1 LDESDLKDVFSEF
14 HPRSANIPRTN
25 NRSKGF
31 GFVEFSSSKDQNE
44 AVRALD
50 QSEINGRLVTISV
63 SNNRSS
69 SPRRRNNSRDNNRRS
84 RSRSPRRNTRN
95 RSRSPRRRR
104 SNTRRDNNNNNNNNN
119 NRKSNVSSEPS
130 KTNIY
135 VSNIPF
141 SITEKSL
148 EEFFKD
154 LKVAKLTIPKKRNG
168 DSFGYAFVELASPED
183 QQKALKYNDTLL
195 ESRKIVVQAA
205 YNRTPTTENKTQN

>member
-1 LDESDLKDVFSEF
+1 LPFELDESDLKDVFSEF
-14 HPRSANIPRTN
+14 HPRSANIPRRN

-31 GFVEFSSSKDQNE
+31 GFVEFSNSKDQNE

-63 SNNRSS
+63 SNNR
-69 SPRRRNNSRDNNRRS
+69 RS
-84 RSRSPRRNTRN
+84 SRSPRRNRRSHSRSPRRN
-95 RSRSPRRRR
+95 NNNNRDRSPRRRR
-104 SNTRRDNNNNNNNNN
+104 SNTRRDNNNNNNRRDNK
-119 NRKSNVSSEPS
+119 KSNVSSEAS

-148 EEFFKD
+148 EEYFKD
-154 LKVAKLTIPKKRNG
+154 LKVNKLTIPKKRNG

-195 ESRKIVVQAA
+195 ENRKIVVQAA
-205 YNRTPTTENKTQN
+205 YNRTTPPNETKN